1 MLKRW
6 HEVVVPAIDLLGG
19 RAVRLH
25 QGRYDRATVHASDPV
40 AVAERLVAAGARRL
54 HVVDLDA
61 ARDGVRSEAHRR
73 IVARIAALPEVR
85 VQVGGG
91 IRSRA
96 DVDAALAA
104 GAWRVI
110 LGTAACADPE
120 EAGRMARETGA
131 AAAAVD
137 CRVGSVR
144 VRGWTDDSGTDPAA
158 LIRRLAAAGVAD
170 MVVTAIERDGTG
182 AGPDTRLLRLLRPEV
197 PGELLAAGGIAG
209 PGDVRAARAAGADA
223 VVVGRAV
230 YDGSWLHDH
239 ALDGIVMR
247 PCPTGDS

>member
-96 DVDAALAA
+96 DVD
-104 GAWRVI
+104 
-110 LGTAACADPE
+110 
-120 EAGRMARETGA
+120 
-131 AAAAVD
+131 

-182 AGPDTRLLRLLRPEV
+182 AGPDTRLLRLLPPEV
-197 PGELLAAGGIAG
+197 PGELLAAGGVAG
-209 PGDVRAARAAGADA
+209 PGDVPGARAARAHAGL
-223 VVVGRAV
+223 VG
-230 YDGSWLHDH
+230 L
-239 ALDGIVMR
+239 
-247 PCPTGDS
+247 